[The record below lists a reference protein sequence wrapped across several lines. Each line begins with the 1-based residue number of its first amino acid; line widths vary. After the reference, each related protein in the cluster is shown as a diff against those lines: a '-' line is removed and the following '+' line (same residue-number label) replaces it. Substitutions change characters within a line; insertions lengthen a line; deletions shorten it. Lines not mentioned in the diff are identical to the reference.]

1 MKEVISIYRKHKNS
15 VDEFL
20 VTLIKNLPQ
29 DYIQNADK
37 ILKENKMIQ
46 LIYAVDSHY
55 IQISPTIC
63 KKKYDLQSKGSQKG
77 HYFSKVVVDDR
88 GFYISTPY
96 IHHRTGRASLSIVHK
111 IEDMYY
117 VFDINMID
125 LLEELRLIEYN
136 GIYDKIKRTIYF
148 IGAFFLAIV
157 AIALIVYG
165 GYEFGIIL
173 FGDNEIDLLHNIF
186 QSIIAITLGIAIY
199 DLSSQIFEH
208 EVLFRTFH
216 HEEDRQYKILGKFL
230 ISIIIALSI
239 ETLMVVFKIALD
251 DPSKM
256 LSAFWL
262 LIGTTLMFV
271 GLAYFYKTIKQSDC
285 KEKD

>member
-1 MKEVISIYRKHKNS
+1 MKEVISIYRKHKNT

-46 LIYAVDSHY
+46 LLYAVDSNY

-63 KKKYDLQSKGSQKG
+63 KKKHDPESKGSQKG
-77 HYFSKVVVDDR
+77 HYFSKVAVDAR
-88 GFYISTPY
+88 GFYISNPY
-96 IHHRTGRASLSIVHK
+96 IHHRTGRASLSMVYKVGDI
-111 IEDMYY
+111 YY

-148 IGAFFLAIV
+148 VGAFFLAVV
-157 AIALIVYG
+157 AIALILYG

-173 FGDNEIDLLHNIF
+173 FGNSQIDLLHNIF
-186 QSIIAITLGIAIY
+186 QAIIAITLGIAIY

-251 DPSKM
+251 DPNQM

-262 LIGTTLMFV
+262 LLGTTLMFV
-271 GLAYFYKTIKQSDC
+271 GLAYFYKTIKQSC
-285 KEKD
+285 RKEEE